1 MPKWGF
7 WVWVLPWV
15 FGATAVVVVR
25 AIGVAL
31 LDTKLDVDWDYFYT
45 YTFSLVQLFH
55 PGLAAVDNIQI
66 GRAHV

>member
-1 MPKWGF
+1 MRVRWGV

-15 FGATAVVVVR
+15 LGVTAVVVVR

-31 LDTKLDVDWDYFYT
+31 LNTRLGVDWDYFYT

-55 PGLAAVDNIQI
+55 PGLASS
-66 GRAHV
+66 